1 MVSVDINS
9 KLTSTHIDM
18 KSKRSYSMTT
28 RAEAAERTR
37 LRIQEAAISCAE
49 VQTLKDIS
57 LDDIAG
63 RAQVSVQTVLRHF
76 GSKAGLVA
84 ATTDYMNRQV
94 QSERRAPAGDR
105 DAAVHALVDHYEKR
119 GRLTLL
125 LLAQEDTDPQ
135 VQSITAAGKRL
146 HREWVEGVLLP
157 DGTTDQE
164 LVDLLVV
171 ATDLYTWKLLRRD
184 RRLSRAQTEER
195 INRLVVAVLSAAGRE
210 VA

>member
-1 MVSVDINS
+1 MA
-9 KLTSTHIDM
+9 
-18 KSKRSYSMTT
+18 T

-49 VQTLKDIS
+49 VRRLKDIS

-195 INRLVVAVLSAAGRE
+195 INRLVTAVLSATGRE
-210 VA
+210 IA

>member
-1 MVSVDINS
+1 
-9 KLTSTHIDM
+9 M
-18 KSKRSYSMTT
+18 KSKRSYSMAT

-37 LRIQEAAISCAE
+37 RRIQEAAISCAE
-49 VQTLKDIS
+49 VHRLKDIS